1 MKDKLYFTFIDL
13 GKVLSYTDHVNNL
26 KEFKM
31 NKTILALVAF
41 GLAVNL
47 QAGTVSCDFPVY
59 KSEPIWKTVIKK
71 IPQKQCWDEEQK
83 SSIDFK
89 QSGTDCTTSG
99 IVVAK
104 KCTVT
109 KCKTVY
115 ESYEEK
121 VLVGYKNYAKCG
133 CAVMTKIS
141 NCKLK
146 SIKAN
151 VSY

>member
-1 MKDKLYFTFIDL
+1 
-13 GKVLSYTDHVNNL
+13 
-26 KEFKM
+26 M
-31 NKTILALVAF
+31 NKSVLALVAF
-41 GLAVNL
+41 SFAVSL

-59 KSEPIWKTVIKK
+59 KAEPIWKTVIKK
-71 IPQKQCWDEEQK
+71 IPKKQCWEENQK
-83 SSIDFK
+83 SAVNFK
-89 QSGTDCTTSG
+89 SSGSECTTSG
-99 IVVAK
+99 IVVSK
-104 KCTVT
+104 RCIVT
-109 KCKTVY
+109 KCRTVY

>member
-1 MKDKLYFTFIDL
+1 
-13 GKVLSYTDHVNNL
+13 
-26 KEFKM
+26 M
-31 NKTILALVAF
+31 NKTILALAAF

-47 QAGTVSCDFPVY
+47 QAGAVSCDFPVY

-83 SSIDFK
+83 SAINFK
-89 QSGTDCTTSG
+89 DSKSDACSVSG

-109 KCKTVY
+109 KCKTVF

-121 VLVGYKNYAKCG
+121 VLVGYKNFAKCG

-151 VSY
+151 ASY